1 MYFLGYA
8 SDSSRRFT
16 VLFESCLLSLS
27 AVVDVFTLCIWRQAL
42 FRPCAMMVPDYWMI
56 AEIVLSSY
64 GFEEAREMAR
74 KVVKVLQL
82 ASEQLSTQKH
92 YDYGMRAVKT
102 ILVAAGSCSSGTARC
117 IASGSVCGGR

>member
-1 MYFLGYA
+1 M
-8 SDSSRRFT
+8 
-16 VLFESCLLSLS
+16 
-27 AVVDVFTLCIWRQAL
+27 FTLCIWRQAL

-102 ILVAAGSCSSGTARC
+102 ILVAAGSCSSRCCSGTARYC
-117 IASGSVCGGR
+117 ASGGVCVGR